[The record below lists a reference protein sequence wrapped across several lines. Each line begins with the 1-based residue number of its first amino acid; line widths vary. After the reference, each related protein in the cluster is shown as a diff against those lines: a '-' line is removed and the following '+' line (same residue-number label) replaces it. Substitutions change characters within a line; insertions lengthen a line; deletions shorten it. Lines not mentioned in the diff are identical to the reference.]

1 MYGVVN
7 SMYEYNQDVI
17 FIEEMTEFE
26 KSGLDAD
33 ALGYMRGAERRRVLL
48 AAGLNPDEYDF

>member
-1 MYGVVN
+1 MN
-7 SMYEYNQDVI
+7 DETMRDKR
-17 FIEEMTEFE
+17 TEFE

-33 ALGYMRGAERRRVLL
+33 ALEMMSRAERKKVME